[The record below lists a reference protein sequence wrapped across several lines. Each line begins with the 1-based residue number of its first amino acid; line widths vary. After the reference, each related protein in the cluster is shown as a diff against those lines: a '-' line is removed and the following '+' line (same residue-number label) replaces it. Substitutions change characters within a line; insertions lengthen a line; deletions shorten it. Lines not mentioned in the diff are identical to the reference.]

1 MKQSKNELFKELIRF
16 IIVGGFA
23 TLVDYAVFYVC
34 NHFIFSSIDEKINI
48 FISELLAF
56 IISLLTNWF
65 LQKFVYRYIT
75 TKQTRSKKV
84 FMKFLILSVIGLGL
98 SELGLLLASGL
109 YNNPN
114 FMFTIFGQTLDFWK
128 VFMKVLMTAIVLV
141 FNYLGRK
148 YLVFNMDEYHKE
160 STINEDKAIENNEEN
175 IEIEKQEN

>member
-1 MKQSKNELFKELIRF
+1 MKQSKNELLKELIRF

-160 STINEDKAIENNEEN
+160 STINEDKTIENNEEN